1 MSLSQIQR
9 DAFDHILEQ
18 VLDALPPAILAY
30 FDEVPLVVEDQ
41 PGQELM
47 RELEIEHPE
56 DLCGL
61 HDGVPLTEG
70 MAADEFRVPDQI
82 TIYRRGILGMAR
94 DAAGQ
99 VDPQELQEQIRIT
112 VLHELGHHFGL
123 DEDDLDALGYG

>member
-1 MSLSQIQR
+1 MPLSSAQR
-9 DAFDHILEQ
+9 DAFDNMLED
-18 VLDALPPAILAY
+18 VLDALPPAITAY
-30 FDEVPLVVEDQ
+30 FEQVPLVVEDQ
-41 PGQELM
+41 PSNELM
-47 RELEIEHPE
+47 AELGIRRPG

-70 MAADEFRVPDQI
+70 MAHDGFRVPDQI

-94 DAAGQ
+94 DGRGSIN
-99 VDPQELQEQIRIT
+99 PHELREQIRIT